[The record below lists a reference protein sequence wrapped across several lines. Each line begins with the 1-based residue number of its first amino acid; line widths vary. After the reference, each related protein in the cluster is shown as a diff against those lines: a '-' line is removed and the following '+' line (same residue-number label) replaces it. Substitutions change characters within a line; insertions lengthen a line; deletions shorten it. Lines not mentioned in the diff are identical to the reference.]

1 MAKRCVIYAIQN
13 SQRNRKMEEE
23 YQKREAMKDLWSK
36 EERVREL
43 EKELTEVIALLKKT
57 QNKVKVA
64 LEGLSHIDNP
74 IARDTEKEIFEA

>member
-1 MAKRCVIYAIQN
+1 
-13 SQRNRKMEEE
+13 MEEE
-23 YQKREAMKDLWSK
+23 YQKKEVMKDLWNK

-43 EKELTEVIALLKKT
+43 EKELTEVIALLEKT

-74 IARDTEKEIFEA
+74 IARETEREIFEA